1 MCYAVPMPRFEPFAG
16 LRYDP
21 ARVDLSMVIAPPYDV
36 IAPDERARL
45 AARHSANSVRVEL
58 PEPDHRAGLDRYA
71 NAARQ
76 LEQWQEDG
84 LLGRDP
90 APVFYAY
97 RMTAPDGHATN
108 GVIGALG
115 IDDASA
121 SDILPHEQTLP
132 KAKSDRLDLLRATR
146 ANLSPIWGLSMTR
159 RAEQHLRAR
168 ATPRRRGH
176 RRRRGPPRAL
186 GDRRPGRRRGRPAG
200 GRSRPR
206 WSSPTATTATR
217 RPAPTSDQCDDG
229 AGRRIDADSVM
240 ALVVELAEDQLAVG
254 PIHRALSGLPD
265 GLDLVD
271 AFSSWFDV
279 TRAGDFDERTV
290 GALGE
295 SRALALVMPSGAW
308 LLSPKDGTPEAA
320 GADLDSSMVALVIAE
335 LPDHELEFFNSWQD
349 GMRAVAADQAQA
361 VVLLRPVSVDQIAAS
376 GPATGRRMPPKSTYF
391 YPEAADRHGLPRP
404 RRAGLSLSRRRAAR
418 RPVGPAPPA

>member
-1 MCYAVPMPRFEPFAG
+1 VCYAVPMVRFVPFAG

-84 LLGRDP
+84 ILVRDAAP
-90 APVFYAY
+90 AFYAY
-97 RMTAPDGHATN
+97 RMTTPDGRATN

-115 IDDASA
+115 IDEASA

-146 ANLSPIWGLSMTR
+146 ANLSPIWGLSMS
-159 RAEQHLRAR
+159 
-168 ATPRRRGH
+168 
-176 RRRRGPPRAL
+176 
-186 GDRRPGRRRGRPAG
+186 G
-200 GRSRPR
+200 GL
-206 WSSPTATTATR
+206 SSTFVQDGAPDVEAVDDDDVRHQLWVIDDPATTKAIQQAAESAPIVVADGHHRYETAR
-217 RPAPTSDQCDDG
+217 TYLRQCELTPTSTP
-229 AGRRIDADSVM
+229 M
-240 ALVVELAEDQLAVG
+240 AESIMTLVVELAEDQLAVG
-254 PIHRALSGLPD
+254 PIHRGLSGLPD

-271 AFSSWFDV
+271 TFSSWFDV
-279 TRAGDFDERTV
+279 TRAGDFDQRTV

-295 SRALALVMPSGAW
+295 SRSLALVMPSGAW
-308 LLSPKDGTPEAA
+308 MLSPKDGTPEAA

-335 LPDHELEFFNSWQD
+335 LPDHVLEFFNSWQD
-349 GMRAVAADQAQA
+349 GMRAVASQQAQA
-361 VVLLRPVSVDQIAAS
+361 LVLLRPVSVEQIQQWAKD
-376 GPATGRRMPPKSTYF
+376 RRQMPPKSTYF
-391 YPEAADRHGLPRP
+391 YPKPRTGMVF
-404 RRAGLSLSRRRAAR
+404 RDLDA
-418 RPVGPAPPA
+418 PA